1 MERPWLKFY
10 EPGVPHHIDYP
21 RIPLYRILDDTVEG
35 FPELDAVIFQGKK
48 IKYRELGEWVGNLA
62 SGLTQIGLRKGDRVA
77 LMLPNCPSVHRRL
90 LRHPEDRGDRRQREP
105 HVRGAGAGIPARGRR
120 GRGDRHLAG
129 ASSPARGGE
138 GKSRL
143 DQDHSHGHGRARPI
157 RGTPVF
163 ERGSANRGFT
173 NTRSVLQKGKSHP
186 PPSVAVDPDEVAL
199 LQYTGGTT
207 GFSKGAMLTHYNLV
221 SDVVQCVSWN
231 QEAEKGK
238 ERMLSVLPF
247 FHVYG
252 MTVAM
257 NEAIYL
263 AATII
268 LLPRFQVDDT
278 LEAINAYQPTRF
290 PGVPTMYIAII
301 NHPRVKE
308 YNISS
313 IKVCSSGS
321 APMPVEALKRFE
333 ELTGGKISEGY
344 GLTEASPVTHA
355 NPFSGQRKI
364 GSIGL
369 PRPDTDAK
377 IVDLETGEKDLPPG
391 QEGELCIRGPQVMKG
406 YWNRPE
412 ETVKS
417 LRNGWLYTGD
427 IARMD
432 EEGYFYIV
440 DRKKDMII
448 CGGYNVYP
456 REVEEVLYQ
465 HPKILEACA
474 VGVPD
479 PYRGETVK
487 AFVVLKET
495 EQATSEEIIA
505 YCQKNMA
512 KYKAPTLVEF
522 RKELPKSHVGKVLRK
537 ILREEEGAKKKLRS
551 PRWASSP
558 ERNKLKIPGPSL
570 SATDRFVETGKNQV
584 SCAR

>member
-10 EPGVPHHIDYP
+10 EEGVPHHIDYP
-21 RIPLYRILDDTVEG
+21 RIPLYQILEDTAKD
-35 FPELDAVIFQGKK
+35 FPDLDGLIFQRKRIPYKDLAGWA
-48 IKYRELGEWVGNLA
+48 RNLA
-62 SGLTQIGLRKGDRVA
+62 SGLHQMGIKKGQRVA
-77 LMLPNCPSVHRRL
+77 IMLPNCPQYIVAYYAILRL
-90 LRHPEDRGDRRQREP
+90 GGVVVNVNPMYVERELEFQLGDAGAETVVAARDFFPRLEAVKEKIP
-105 HVRGAGAGIPARGRR
+105 LKNMILTDLDEHVRGE
-120 GRGDRHLAG
+120 GDRK
-129 ASSPARGGE
+129 E
-138 GKSRL
+138 GTGDR
-143 DQDHSHGHGRARPI
+143 QG
-157 RGTPVF
+157 
-163 ERGSANRGFT
+163 
-173 NTRSVLQKGKSHP
+173 VLEYAELLNKGKSQDP
-186 PPSVAVDPDEVAL
+186 PVVSVDPDEVAL

-231 QEAEKGK
+231 VGAERGK
-238 ERMLSVLPF
+238 ERMLAVLPF

-252 MTVAM
+252 MTVTM

-268 LLPRFQVDDT
+268 LLPRFQVDDC
-278 LEAINAYQPTRF
+278 LEAINLYQPTRF

-301 NHPRVKE
+301 NHPKVKE

-321 APMPVEALKRFE
+321 APMPVEALKKFE

-355 NPFSGQRKI
+355 NPFSGKRKI

-377 IVDLETGEKDLPPG
+377 IVDLETGERDLPPG
-391 QEGELCIRGPQVMKG
+391 KEGELCIRGPQVMKG

-412 ETVKS
+412 DTVKS
-417 LRNGWLYTGD
+417 LRDGWLHTGD

-456 REVEEVLYQ
+456 REVEEALYLN
-465 HPKILEACA
+465 PKILEAS
-474 VGVPD
+474 VLGVPD

-487 AFVVLKET
+487 AFVILKPG
-495 EQATSEEIIA
+495 QKATAEEIIEFCRRNLA
-505 YCQKNMA
+505 RF
-512 KYKAPTLVEF
+512 KAPTLIEF
-522 RKELPKSHVGKVLRK
+522 REELPKSHVGKVLKK
-537 ILREEEGAKKKLRS
+537 ILREEERS
-551 PRWASSP
+551 KPSP
-558 ERNKLKIPGPSL
+558 
-570 SATDRFVETGKNQV
+570 
-584 SCAR
+584 

>member
-1 MERPWLKFY
+1 M
-10 EPGVPHHIDYP
+10 
-21 RIPLYRILDDTVEG
+21 
-35 FPELDAVIFQGKK
+35 
-48 IKYRELGEWVGNLA
+48 
-62 SGLTQIGLRKGDRVA
+62 
-77 LMLPNCPSVHRRL
+77 
-90 LRHPEDRGDRRQREP
+90 
-105 HVRGAGAGIPARGRR
+105 
-120 GRGDRHLAG
+120 
-129 ASSPARGGE
+129 
-138 GKSRL
+138 
-143 DQDHSHGHGRARPI
+143 
-157 RGTPVF
+157 
-163 ERGSANRGFT
+163 
-173 NTRSVLQKGKSHP
+173 
-186 PPSVAVDPDEVAL
+186 AVDPEEVAL

-278 LEAINAYQPTRF
+278 LEAIKAYRPTRF

-369 PRPDTDAK
+369 PRPDTDAR

-417 LRNGWLYTGD
+417 LRGGWLFTGD

-432 EEGYFYIV
+432 EEGYFYVV

-495 EQATSEEIIA
+495 ERATSEEIIA

-537 ILREEEGAKKKLRS
+537 ILREEEGAKK
-551 PRWASSP
+551 SSDP
-558 ERNKLKIPGPSL
+558 PGGPPVRNG
-570 SATDRFVETGKNQV
+570 TN
-584 SCAR
+584 

>member
-1 MERPWLKFY
+1 MNRPWLKLY
-10 EPGVPHHIDYP
+10 EPGVPHRIDYP
-21 RIPLYRILDDTVEG
+21 RVPLGQVLDDTVRD
-35 FPELDAVIFQGKK
+35 FPDLDGVIFQGKGM
-48 IKYRELGEWVGNLA
+48 KYKEIGEWVSSFA
-62 SGLTQIGLRKGDRVA
+62 SGLAQIGLKKGERVA
-77 LMLPNCPSVHRRL
+77 IMLPNCPQYIVAYYAILKIGGIVVNVNPMYVERELEFQLADAGARAIVTLHELLPRL
-90 LRHPEDRGDRRQREP
+90 EAVKPKIVLKTIILTDLGE
-105 HVRGAGAGIPARGRR
+105 HVRREEGRGQTAGSEGIYEYADLLQRGR
-120 GRGDRHLAG
+120 
-129 ASSPARGGE
+129 S
-138 GKSRL
+138 
-143 DQDHSHGHGRARPI
+143 
-157 RGTPVF
+157 
-163 ERGSANRGFT
+163 N
-173 NTRSVLQKGKSHP
+173 P
-186 PPSVAVDPDEVAL
+186 PPSVSVEADEVAL

-231 QEAEKGK
+231 VGAEKGQ
-238 ERMLSVLPF
+238 ERMLAVLPF

-268 LLPRFQVDDT
+268 LLFRFQIDDT
-278 LEAINAYQPTRF
+278 LEAINAHQPTRF

-321 APMPVEALKRFE
+321 APMPVEVLKRFE
-333 ELTGGKISEGY
+333 ELTGAKISEGY
-344 GLTEASPVTHA
+344 GLTEASPVTHS
-355 NPFSGQRKI
+355 NPFSGKRKI

-377 IVDLETGEKDLPPG
+377 IVDLENGDRDLPPG
-391 QEGELCIRGPQVMKG
+391 EEGELCIRGPQVMKG

-412 ETVKS
+412 ETAKS

-440 DRKKDMII
+440 DRKKDMVI

-456 REVEEVLYQ
+456 REIEEVLYQ
-465 HPKILEACA
+465 HPKIQEACI

-487 AFVVLKET
+487 AFVVLKEK
-495 EQATSEEIIA
+495 EQATAEEIITF
-505 YCQKNMA
+505 CQKNMA

-537 ILREEEGAKKKLRS
+537 ILREEEEKK
-551 PRWASSP
+551 
-558 ERNKLKIPGPSL
+558 RNPNRPS
-570 SATDRFVETGKNQV
+570 
-584 SCAR
+584 

>member
-10 EPGVPHHIDYP
+10 EEGVPQHIDYP
-21 RIPLYRILDDTVEG
+21 RIPLYQVLEDTAKDFPDLDG
-35 FPELDAVIFQGKK
+35 VIFQGKG
-48 IKYRELGEWVGNLA
+48 IPYGDLAGWARNLA
-62 SGLTQIGLRKGDRVA
+62 SGLHQMGIKKGQRVA
-77 LMLPNCPSVHRRL
+77 IMLPSCPQYIVAYYAILRL
-90 LRHPEDRGDRRQREP
+90 GGVVVNVNPMYVERELEFQLGDAGAETVVAARDLFPRLEAVKEKIP
-105 HVRGAGAGIPARGRR
+105 LKNMILTDLDEHVRGEGGREQGARGRQGVLEYAELLNK
-120 GRGDRHLAG
+120 GR
-129 ASSPARGGE
+129 S
-138 GKSRL
+138 
-143 DQDHSHGHGRARPI
+143 QDP
-157 RGTPVF
+157 PVV
-163 ERGSANRGFT
+163 S
-173 NTRSVLQKGKSHP
+173 
-186 PPSVAVDPDEVAL
+186 VDPDEVAL

-231 QEAEKGK
+231 VGAERGK
-238 ERMLSVLPF
+238 ERMLAVLPF

-252 MTVAM
+252 MTVTM

-268 LLPRFQVDDT
+268 LLPRFQVDDC
-278 LEAINAYQPTRF
+278 LEAINLYQPTRF

-301 NHPRVKE
+301 NHPKVKE

-355 NPFSGQRKI
+355 NPFSGKRKI

-377 IVDLETGEKDLPPG
+377 IVDLETGERDLPPG
-391 QEGELCIRGPQVMKG
+391 KEGELCIRGPQVMKG

-412 ETVKS
+412 DTVKS
-417 LRNGWLYTGD
+417 LRDGWLHTGD

-456 REVEEVLYQ
+456 REVEEALYLN
-465 HPKILEACA
+465 PKILEAS
-474 VGVPD
+474 VLGVPD

-487 AFVVLKET
+487 AFVVLKPG
-495 EQATSEEIIA
+495 QKATAEEIIEFCRQNLA
-505 YCQKNMA
+505 RFKV
-512 KYKAPTLVEF
+512 PTLIEF
-522 RKELPKSHVGKVLRK
+522 RKELPKSHVGKVLKK
-537 ILREEEGAKKKLRS
+537 ILREEERSKRS
-551 PRWASSP
+551 P
-558 ERNKLKIPGPSL
+558 
-570 SATDRFVETGKNQV
+570 
-584 SCAR
+584 